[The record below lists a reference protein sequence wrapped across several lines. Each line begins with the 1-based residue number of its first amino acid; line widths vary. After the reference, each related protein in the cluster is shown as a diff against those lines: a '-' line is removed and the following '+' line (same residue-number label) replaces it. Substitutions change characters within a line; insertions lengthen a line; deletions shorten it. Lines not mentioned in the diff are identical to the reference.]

1 MTRTRTVQAVV
12 AVVLLAAVLAGTVFV
27 YQKTFGPRSISAIFT
42 TATGIY
48 KGDEVQVAGVK
59 VGSVTGLTPQGT
71 SVRLDMKV
79 DRGVKIPADA
89 QAIII
94 AQNLV
99 ADRVVA
105 LTPAYRTEGPVLPD
119 DGVIPL
125 QRTGVPIEWDE
136 IKTQLTRLATD
147 LGPAG
152 DVSDS
157 TVGRFI
163 DSTADAMD
171 GNGDKLR
178 QTVDQLSGVGRIL
191 ADGSGDIVD
200 IIGNLQTFVTT
211 LSDSD
216 EQIVRFENRL
226 ATLSSVLDESRSDL
240 DAALT
245 NLSVAVV
252 EVQRFVASSST
263 KATEQVQR
271 LVNVTQNLVDHR
283 ADIEQLLHVF
293 PTSMANFYNIYNPDT
308 GTEAG
313 VFTLNN
319 FSNPI
324 QFICSGV
331 AAVQNL
337 TSEEGAEKCR
347 EYLGPV
353 LPLLAFNYLPFPL
366 NPVLGPTADPN
377 NIIYSEPHLVPAKTT
392 PPAKPAAATDP
403 LDALLLPIERRP
415 S

>member
-1 MTRTRTVQAVV
+1 MTRSRIISAVL
-12 AVVLLAAVLAGTVFV
+12 VVTLAAMLLAGSVLA
-27 YQKTFGPRSISAIFT
+27 YQKMFGPRSISAVFT
-42 TATGIY
+42 ATTGIY

-59 VGSVTGLTPQGT
+59 VGSVTGMAPQGT

-105 LTPAYRTEGPVLPD
+105 LTPAYRTEGPVMPD
-119 DGVIPL
+119 GGVIPL
-125 QRTGVPIEWDE
+125 EQTGVPIEWDE

-147 LGPAG
+147 LGP
-152 DVSDS
+152 DSELSDS
-157 TVGRFI
+157 EVGRFI
-163 DSTADAMD
+163 DSAATAMD

-191 ADGSGDIVD
+191 ADGSGDIVG
-200 IIGNLQTFVTT
+200 IIRNLQTFVTT
-211 LSDSD
+211 LSDSE
-216 EQIVRFENRL
+216 EQIVQFENRL
-226 ATLSSVLDESRSDL
+226 ATLSSVLDESRTDL

-245 NLSVAVV
+245 DLSVAVV
-252 EVQRFVASSST
+252 EVQRFVASSSD
-263 KATEQVQR
+263 KASEQVQR
-271 LVNVTQNLVDHR
+271 LVNVTQNLVDNR

-308 GTEAG
+308 GTENG

-331 AAVQNL
+331 AAVANL
-337 TSEEGAEKCR
+337 TSEEGAKKCA

-353 LPLLAFNYLPFPL
+353 LPLLAFNYLPVPL
-366 NPVLGPTADPN
+366 NPILGPTADPKN
-377 NIIYSEPHLVPAKTT
+377 LIYTEPHLVPPSAT
-392 PPAKPAAATDP
+392 PAKPQAAASP
-403 LDALLLPIERRP
+403 LDALLLPVERRP

>member
-1 MTRTRTVQAVV
+1 MTRSRIISAVL
-12 AVVLLAAVLAGTVFV
+12 VVTLAAMLLAGSVLA
-27 YQKTFGPRSISAIFT
+27 YQKMFGPRSISAVFT
-42 TATGIY
+42 ATTGIY

-59 VGSVTGLTPQGT
+59 VGSVTGMAPQGT

-105 LTPAYRTEGPVLPD
+105 LTPAYRTEGPVMPD
-119 DGVIPL
+119 GGVIPL
-125 QRTGVPIEWDE
+125 EQTGVPIEWYE

-147 LGPAG
+147 LGP
-152 DVSDS
+152 DSELSDS
-157 TVGRFI
+157 EVGRFI
-163 DSTADAMD
+163 DSAATAMD

-191 ADGSGDIVD
+191 ADGSGDIVG
-200 IIGNLQTFVTT
+200 IIRNLQTFVTT
-211 LSDSD
+211 LSDSE
-216 EQIVRFENRL
+216 EQIVQFENRL
-226 ATLSSVLDESRSDL
+226 ATLSSVLDESRTDL

-245 NLSVAVV
+245 DLSVAVV
-252 EVQRFVASSST
+252 EVQRFVASSSD
-263 KATEQVQR
+263 KASEQVQR
-271 LVNVTQNLVDHR
+271 LVNVTQNLVDNR

-308 GTEAG
+308 GTENG

-331 AAVQNL
+331 AAVANL
-337 TSEEGAEKCR
+337 TSEEGAKKCA

-353 LPLLAFNYLPFPL
+353 LPLLAFNYLPVPL
-366 NPVLGPTADPN
+366 NPILGPTADPKN
-377 NIIYSEPHLVPAKTT
+377 LIYTEPHLVPPSAT
-392 PPAKPAAATDP
+392 PAKPQAAASP
-403 LDALLLPIERRP
+403 LDALLLPVERRP

>member
-1 MTRTRTVQAVV
+1 VTRTRITQVVVTVVV
-12 AVVLLAAVLAGTVFV
+12 ASALLAGSVLAYHKV
-27 YQKTFGPRSISAIFT
+27 FGPRSISAVFT

-59 VGSVTGLTPQGT
+59 VGSVAGISPQGT
-71 SVRLDMKV
+71 SVRLEMKI

-89 QAIII
+89 QAIIV

-105 LTPAYRTEGPVLPD
+105 LTPAYRTEGPVMPD

-125 QRTGVPIEWDE
+125 ERTGVPIEWDE

-147 LGPAG
+147 LGPDGSLSESALG
-152 DVSDS
+152 V
-157 TVGRFI
+157 FI

-178 QTVDQLSGVGRIL
+178 QTVGELSGVGRIL

-200 IIGNLQTFVTT
+200 IITNLQTFVTT
-211 LSDSD
+211 LSNSD
-216 EQIVRFENRL
+216 EEIVQFENRL

-331 AAVQNL
+331 AAVENL

-353 LPLLAFNYLPFPL
+353 LPLLAFNYLPFPA
-366 NPVLGPTADPN
+366 NPVLGPTADPD
-377 NIIYSEPHLVPAKTT
+377 NIIYTEPDLVPAKTT
-392 PPAKPAAATDP
+392 PKKPAAAQSP
-403 LDALLLPIERRP
+403 LDALLLPVERQP

>member
-1 MTRTRTVQAVV
+1 MTRTRIAAAVM
-12 AVVLLAAVLAGTVFV
+12 AVVLLSTLLAGSVFA
-27 YQKTFGPRSISAIFT
+27 YQKMFGPRAISAVFT

-59 VGSVTGLTPQGT
+59 VGSVAGIHPQGT

-89 QAIII
+89 QAIIV

-105 LTPAYRTEGPVLPD
+105 LTPAYRTEGPVMPD
-119 DGVIPL
+119 GGVIPL
-125 QRTGVPIEWDE
+125 ERTGVPIEWDE

-147 LGPAG
+147 LGPSG
-152 DVSDS
+152 ELSES
-157 TVGRFI
+157 TLGRFI

-178 QTVDQLSGVGRIL
+178 ATVNELSGVGRIL

-200 IIGNLQTFVTT
+200 IINNLQTFVTT
-211 LSDSD
+211 LSSSD
-216 EQIVRFENRL
+216 EQIVQFEGRL
-226 ATLSSVLDESRSDL
+226 ATLTSVLDESRSDL

-245 NLSVAVV
+245 DLSVAVV
-252 EVQRFVASSST
+252 EVQRFVASNST

-331 AAVQNL
+331 AAVENL
-337 TSEEGAEKCR
+337 TSEEGAKKCR

-353 LPLLAFNYLPFPL
+353 LPLLAFNYLPFPV
-366 NPVLGPTADPN
+366 NPVLGPTADPD
-377 NIIYSEPHLVPAKTT
+377 NIIYTEPDLVPAKAT
-392 PPAKPAAATDP
+392 PEKPAAATNP
-403 LDALLLPIERRP
+403 LDSLLLPIERQP